1 MLDENQIKNLMSE
14 VQEFLKEFKKSANGD
29 YSKISNKDLLFFFI
43 SKCAEIDKRMNG
55 IEKEQTKTKTSIK
68 NLILFISIIGVTC
81 SILGYIGI

>member
-1 MLDENQIKNLMSE
+1 MSE
-14 VQEFLKEFKKSANGD
+14 VQEFLKEFKKNSNGD

-43 SKCAEIDKRMNG
+43 SKCAEIDKRMDE

-81 SILGYIGI
+81 SILGYIGM